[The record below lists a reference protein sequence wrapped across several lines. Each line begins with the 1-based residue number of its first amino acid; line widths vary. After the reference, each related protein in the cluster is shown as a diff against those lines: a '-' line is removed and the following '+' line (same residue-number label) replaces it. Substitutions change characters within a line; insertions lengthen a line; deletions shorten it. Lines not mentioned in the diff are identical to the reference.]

1 MELKYHDK
9 KFPVA
14 MLIRMTEK
22 QRDKLKLRAKG
33 LRISVAEVIR
43 LSIGK

>member
-9 KFPVA
+9 KFPVSI
-14 MLIRMTEK
+14 LVRMTEA
-22 QRDKLKLRAKG
+22 QRNKLKLRAKG
-33 LRISVAEVIR
+33 LGISVSEVIR